1 MNSSPALRPSFTSPL
16 HTAVTPPR
24 VEPPYVI
31 FDRSQ
36 WAALRSPDDQVP
48 SRASIEMLGGVN
60 DPALQIEVEEIFLP
74 LTRFINAHIRAA
86 HELSRIVYSGGIDLG
101 SPIAATPYVIGVAGS
116 VAVGKSTFAR
126 LLRAVLS
133 TAVPGRRVELVTTDG
148 FLYPTRE
155 LQERALMGRKG
166 FPDSY
171 DLPAMLEFLSA
182 VKSGKS
188 GLKVPVYSHEAY
200 DVVPDEFETVNR
212 PDILIFEGLNVLQTK
227 NIAAAVASDFFDFS
241 IYLDAESTLI
251 ERWYI
256 ERFLKLQRTVFQRE
270 TSYFHHYKDLSES
283 EATQVARGIWQQIN
297 LPNLLDN
304 IEPTRGRARI
314 VLRKGEKHQIE
325 EISVRQT

>member
-1 MNSSPALRPSFTSPL
+1 MQPS
-16 HTAVTPPR
+16 AVVTPPR
-24 VEPPYVI
+24 LEPPYVI
-31 FDRSQ
+31 FNRNQ
-36 WAALRSPDDQVP
+36 WAALRSPDDHVP

-74 LTRFINAHIRAA
+74 LTRFINSHIRAA
-86 HELSRIVYSGGIDLG
+86 HELSRIVYSGFDGAG
-101 SPIAATPYVIGVAGS
+101 SFRATPYVIGVAGS

-126 LLRAVLS
+126 VLRAVLAQ
-133 TAVPGRRVELVTTDG
+133 AVPGRRVELVTTDG

-182 VKSGKS
+182 VKSGQS

-200 DVVPDEFETVNR
+200 DIVPDEFERVDR

-241 IYLDAESTLI
+241 IYLDAESALI
-251 ERWYI
+251 EKWYI
-256 ERFLKLQRTVFQRE
+256 QRFVKLQRTIFQRE
-270 TSYFHHYKDLSES
+270 SSYFHHYKDLSEG
-283 EATQVARGIWQQIN
+283 EAIQVARGIWQQIN

-304 IEPTRGRARI
+304 IAPTRGRARI
-314 VLRKGEKHQIE
+314 VLRKGEQHQIE

>member
-1 MNSSPALRPSFTSPL
+1 MNPPSSLRTSLPAQPDA
-16 HTAVTPPR
+16 AVTPPR
-24 VEPPYVI
+24 LEPPYVI

-36 WAALRSPDDQVP
+36 WAALRSPEDHVP
-48 SRASIEMLGGVN
+48 SRSSIEMLGGVN

-74 LTRFINAHIRAA
+74 LTRFINSHIRAA
-86 HELSRIVYSGGIDLG
+86 HELSRIVYSGFDGAG
-101 SPIAATPYVIGVAGS
+101 SLRPAPYVIGVAGS

-126 LLRAVLS
+126 LLRAVLAQ
-133 TAVPGRRVELVTTDG
+133 TVPGRRVELVTTDG

-171 DLPAMLEFLSA
+171 DLPAMLEFLSS

-200 DVVPDEFETVNR
+200 DVVPDEFEQVNS

-227 NIAAAVASDFFDFS
+227 NISAAVASDFFDFS
-241 IYLDAESTLI
+241 IYLDADSTLI
-251 ERWYI
+251 EKWYI
-256 ERFLKLQRTVFQRE
+256 QRFVKLQRTVFQRE
-270 TSYFHHYKDLSES
+270 SSYFHHYKDLSEA
-283 EATQVARGIWQQIN
+283 EAIQVARGIWQQIN

-304 IEPTRGRARI
+304 IAPTRGRARI
-314 VLRKGEKHQIE
+314 VLRKGEQHQIE